1 MQEFILNY
9 YPFFKCIA
17 GECQHTCCAGWKMC
31 IDEQSLVAY
40 KNDTSAFYKVLKKGI
55 NFRKSS
61 FKADRKGRCAFLND
75 KGLCEIIINLG
86 EQSLCQVCRDHPR
99 FKSFF
104 NDRVETGLG
113 FCCEAAAK
121 MILSFEDQ
129 ITLISIKNDGNQQEN
144 DFNQKNILAFRE
156 KALSILQNRNAPID
170 DRIDNL
176 LNECKAGFL
185 EKDFAKVIKR
195 FLNLER
201 LNKTWTKRLKR
212 ISKNFTKTTDANL
225 SLYAEQFLVN
235 SVYRHLSDAEDTM
248 SVRARTIAQVF
259 SWWIIKS
266 IIESEKD
273 EKQELL
279 SLTADVVRE
288 FSAEVEYSQNNLD
301 KLFDFAY
308 KFIKL
313 L

>member
-9 YPFFKCIA
+9 YPLFKCIA
-17 GECQHTCCAGWKMC
+17 GSCKHTCCAGWKMC

-61 FKADRKGRCAFLND
+61 FKADKKGRCAFLND

-121 MILSFEDQ
+121 MILSFGDK

-156 KALSILQNRNAPID
+156 KVLLTLQDRNIPID
-170 DRIDNL
+170 DRIDSL
-176 LNECKAGFL
+176 LTECKASVL
-185 EKDFAKVIKR
+185 DKDFSKIIKR
-195 FLNLER
+195 FLSLER
-201 LNKTWTKRLKR
+201 LNKSWTKRLKGA
-212 ISKNFTKTTDANL
+212 SKNFTKRADEKL

-235 SVYRHLSDAEDTM
+235 SIYRHLTDAEDTM
-248 SVRARTIAQVF
+248 WVRARTIACVL
-259 SWWIIKS
+259 SWWVINS
-266 IIESEKD
+266 IIENEKG
-273 EKQELL
+273 EKQEVL

-313 L
+313 